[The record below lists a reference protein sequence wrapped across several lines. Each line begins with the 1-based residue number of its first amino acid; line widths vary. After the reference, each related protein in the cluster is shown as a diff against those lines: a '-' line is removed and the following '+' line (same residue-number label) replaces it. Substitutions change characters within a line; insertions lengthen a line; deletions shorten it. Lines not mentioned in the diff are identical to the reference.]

1 MSFNK
6 VLFKSY
12 TTKTKCLLSIL
23 FFMYIIPSLSQ
34 APAEVRYYPKPKIS
48 SIEFLIGP
56 SLTGV
61 IGNEKPSSR
70 FGQTV
75 YSPLLEKTV
84 RYSFGIGVSHH
95 LSNRFQIYARLLY
108 ERKGFNRGLDSSF
121 FDSDFKLISK
131 GRVWTESAANDYL
144 TLSILPQFLFG
155 NKNVFNVGIG
165 GYAGSLISSTTEYQG
180 VGSAYSYGSDYN
192 FRKYDFGLS
201 LNAGFSYPI
210 KSRLEL
216 TIQLMSNFGL
226 YHVSERFVSFGY
238 DKWYNNSYSLLI
250 GVRLLNEVKSLK

>member
-1 MSFNK
+1 M
-6 VLFKSY
+6 L
-12 TTKTKCLLSIL
+12 
-23 FFMYIIPSLSQ
+23 PSLAQ
-34 APAEVRYYPKPKIS
+34 VPIDIEKYYPKPKIS

-61 IGNEKPSSR
+61 LGNEKPSSL
-70 FGQTV
+70 FGLTL
-75 YSPLLEKTV
+75 YSPLLEKTIG
-84 RYSFGIGVSHH
+84 YSFGIGVSHL
-95 LSNRFQIYARLLY
+95 LSKRFQIYARLLY
-108 ERKGFNRGLDSSF
+108 ERKGFNRGLDSSY

-131 GRVWTESAANDYL
+131 GRLWTESSANSYL

-155 NKNVFNVGIG
+155 NKNAFNIGIG
-165 GYAGSLISSTTEYQG
+165 GYAGSLISSKTEYQG
-180 VGSAYSYGSDYN
+180 IGSTYSYKSDYN

-201 LNAGFSYPI
+201 FNAGFSYPI

-216 TIQLMSNFGL
+216 TIQLTSNFGL

-250 GVRLLNEVKSLK
+250 GIRLLNEAKSLK